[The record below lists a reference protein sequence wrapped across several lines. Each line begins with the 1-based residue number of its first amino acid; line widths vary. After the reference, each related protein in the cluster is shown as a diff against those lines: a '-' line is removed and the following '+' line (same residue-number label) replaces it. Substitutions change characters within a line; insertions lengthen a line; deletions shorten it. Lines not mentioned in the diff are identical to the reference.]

1 MTRGK
6 TALFACAL
14 GAMLVTGC
22 TSLRSAQ
29 QPVVSTQ
36 DILASL
42 KPYSWPDAIA
52 AYHSADARDRGG
64 LTQRQY
70 RDLVITLY
78 MNAIDAQYADFQ
90 TSADSESRT
99 SAIGFDLALLGLTG
113 VASVAEA
120 DEVGPLAAAIAAF
133 TGARSSFDKNLFFNQ
148 SLPAMFAAMEE
159 ERAKRRLVLVQAMQ
173 RDVESYPLPLAIGDI
188 AALQRA
194 GSFALAIS
202 KITRQAV
209 TAKNDAELRLDKA
222 TSGCDVVEDVQAST
236 RELRAI
242 LVATR
247 NSDPA
252 IATDN
257 RDLLAA
263 QFNLP
268 DGLSEIELRD
278 QIGAKLNSDYCKTA
292 DRAAKVANVKSQLGI
307 P

>member
-1 MTRGK
+1 MRRDW
-6 TALFACAL
+6 TALLAFAIGAL
-14 GAMLVTGC
+14 ILTGC
-22 TSLRSAQ
+22 SSLRSAQ
-29 QPVVSTQ
+29 QPVVSTK

-52 AYHSADARDRGG
+52 AFHDTKPGARGG

-70 RDLVITLY
+70 RDMVITLY
-78 MNAIDAQYADFQ
+78 INAIDAQYADFQ
-90 TSADSESRT
+90 TSADSESRA
-99 SAIGFDLALLGLTG
+99 SAIGFDLALLSLTG
-113 VASVAEA
+113 VAAVAEA

-173 RDVESYPLPLAIGDI
+173 RDVDSYPLELAIGDI

-209 TAKNDAELRLDKA
+209 TNKNDAEQRLDKA
-222 TSGCDVVEDVQAST
+222 VSGCDIVEDVQAQT
-236 RELRAI
+236 AQLRAI
-242 LVATR
+242 LIATR
-247 NSDPA
+247 NSNPV
-252 IATDN
+252 IATNN

-263 QFNLP
+263 QFNLE
-268 DGLSEIELRD
+268 DGLTESELRD
-278 QIGAKLNSDYCKTA
+278 QIGAKLNTDYCKAA